1 MFTLTERNIL
11 IFLVELLVL
20 LGLARILG
28 EMFRRWGQPVV
39 VAELLVGIVFGPT
52 VLGRVAPG
60 IYAGIFPPHDAVQS
74 TMIETVS
81 WIGVLFLLLA
91 NGQDVDISVAW
102 KQRKDSLTI
111 ALSDVI
117 IPIILG
123 MGAALLIPQRFLVES
138 QNRLL
143 FAGFVGT
150 ALTISALP
158 VALRAMHDLNILKS
172 DMGLLIVSA
181 LTINDVLGWVL
192 FTIILGLGTGK
203 VNPFYIGGVL
213 AATVGFAAFCL
224 LIGRRLVDSALTK
237 LKQTDL
243 PQPGSSLTFAVL
255 LGLACG
261 AVTQLIGIHALFGF
275 FLAGIMVGD
284 SPAMSERTREIIDQM
299 VYSIFVPLFFVGIGL
314 KVDFLEGANIPLMLS
329 LAVVGTF
336 GRYIG
341 AYVGTLGS
349 SVARSDR
356 VPIAVAHT
364 PGGAMEIVIGL
375 VAYEA
380 GIITEPIF
388 VAIVFV
394 AVSSSLLVGPWL
406 AWSLKRR
413 RKIRILDFFVHKAFV
428 LRLTGERP
436 PDAIR
441 QLCQS
446 AAVVPGMPDADTLYQ
461 AVSDRERT
469 MSTATGSGV
478 AFPHAR
484 MQQIKLPKVIVGISR
499 TGIEWD
505 APDGIDVKWVFMIL
519 TPADDVESQVTILAA
534 LARMMMQPGVK
545 ARLLAAETPQQAWD
559 VLKASVP
566 AVV

>member
-1 MFTLTERNIL
+1 MFTLTERHIL
-11 IFLVELLVL
+11 ILLVELLVL

-28 EMFRRWGQPVV
+28 EVFRRLGQPVV
-39 VAELLVGIVFGPT
+39 VAELLVGILFGPT
-52 VLGRVAPG
+52 VLGRIAPDV
-60 IYAGIFPPHDAVQS
+60 YAFIFPPNDAVQS
-74 TMIETVS
+74 TMLETVS

-102 KQRKDSLTI
+102 KQRKDSLVI
-111 ALSDVI
+111 ALNDVV
-117 IPIILG
+117 IPMILG
-123 MGAALLIPQRFLVES
+123 MGAALLIPERFMVAS

-203 VNPFYIGGVL
+203 VNPLYIGGVL

-224 LIGRRLVDSALTK
+224 LIGRRLVDLALTK

-243 PQPGSSLTFAVL
+243 PQPGSSLTFAVV

-261 AVTQLIGIHALFGF
+261 AITQLIGIHALFGF

-314 KVDFLEGANIPLMLS
+314 KVDFLAGANVPLMLS
-329 LAVVGTF
+329 LAAVGTF

-356 VPIAVAHT
+356 VPIAIAHT

-380 GIITEPIF
+380 GIISGPVF

-406 AWSLKRR
+406 AWALHRR
-413 RKIRILDFFVHKAFV
+413 RKLRILDFLVPKAFV
-428 LRLTGERP
+428 MGLAGERP
-436 PDAIR
+436 LDAIR
-441 QLCQS
+441 RLCES
-446 AAVVPGMPDADTLYQ
+446 AAAVPGMPDADALYQ
-461 AVSDRERT
+461 AVAERERT
-469 MSTATGSGV
+469 MSTATGGGV

-484 MQQIKLPKVIVGISR
+484 MPQIKSPKVIVGVSKA
-499 TGIEWD
+499 GIEWD
-505 APDGIDVKWVFMIL
+505 APDGFDVKWVFMIL

-534 LARMMMQPGVK
+534 LARTMMQPAVK
-545 ARLLAAETPQQAWD
+545 ERLLAAQAPLQVWD
-559 VLKASVP
+559 VLKTSLP
-566 AVV
+566 AVA

>member
-1 MFTLTERNIL
+1 MFTLTERQIL
-11 IFLVELLVL
+11 IFLLELLVL

-28 EMFRRWGQPVV
+28 ELFRRWGQPVV
-39 VAELLVGIVFGPT
+39 VAELLVGVVFGPT

-60 IYAGIFPPHDAVQS
+60 VYAALFPHDMVQS
-74 TMIETVS
+74 AMLETVS
-81 WIGVLFLLLA
+81 WVGVLFLLLA

-123 MGAALLIPQRFLVES
+123 MGAALLIPARFMVES

-143 FAGFVGT
+143 FAAFVGT

-158 VALRAMHDLNILKS
+158 VALRALHDLNILKS

-203 VNPFYIGGVL
+203 VNPVYIGGVL

-224 LIGRRLVDSALTK
+224 LIGRRFVDSALTK
-237 LKQTDL
+237 LKQSDL

-255 LGLACG
+255 LGLVCG

-314 KVDFLEGANIPLMLS
+314 KVDFLAGANVPLM
-329 LAVVGTF
+329 VGLTIVGIG
-336 GRYIG
+336 GRFLG
-341 AYVGTLGS
+341 AYVGALGTN
-349 SVARSDR
+349 VVRSDR
-356 VPIAVAHT
+356 VPIAIAHT

-380 GIITEPIF
+380 RIISGPIF

-406 AWSLKRR
+406 AWALKRR
-413 RKIRILDFFVHKAFV
+413 QKIRILDFFVFKAFV
-428 LRLTGERP
+428 LRLAGDRP
-436 PDAIR
+436 QDAIR

-446 AAVVPGMPDADTLYQ
+446 AAAVPGMPDGDTLCQ
-461 AVSDRERT
+461 AVSERERT

-484 MQQIKLPKVIVGISR
+484 MPQIKAPKVVVGISR
-499 TGIEWD
+499 TGLEWD

-519 TPADDVESQVTILAA
+519 TPADDVASQVTILAA
-534 LARMMMQPGVK
+534 LARMMMQPEVK
-545 ARLLAAETPQQAWD
+545 ERLLAAQTPQQVWD
-559 VLKASVP
+559 VLKASLP
-566 AVV
+566 AVA